1 MTVFNFSDYRKF
13 MRFWAESRP
22 DRRGAFA
29 RIAENIG
36 ASSTMVSQ
44 ILNGQKNLSP
54 EMTQSLVDYFGLN
67 EMETDYFFHLVELER
82 AGTQGLRTRHL
93 QKLKSLREKSKE
105 LEHRVKKDQELD
117 ENAKAIF
124 YSSWLYSG
132 VRNLSAIDGAN
143 SIDAIAQKLSLSR
156 EAIVRVVNFL
166 SEQGLLEK
174 NGEVVSPKS
183 KLTHVPATS
192 PLVIKHHQ
200 NWRLRGFQK
209 MDNFNNEDF
218 YFTGPMSLSKELADE
233 IRRELPAFIEG
244 IGKKL
249 GPSKSET
256 ARCLN
261 IDWFEY

>member
-1 MTVFNFSDYRKF
+1 MTVFNFSDYRKY
-13 MRFWAESRP
+13 MRFWAENRP
-22 DRRGAFA
+22 DKRGAYA
-29 RIAENIG
+29 RIAEKIG

-54 EMTQSLVDYFGLN
+54 EMTQNLVDYFGLN
-67 EMETDYFFHLVELER
+67 EMETDYFFYLVELDR
-82 AGTQGLRTRHL
+82 AGTLALRTRHL
-93 QKLKSLREKSKE
+93 HKLKELREKSKE
-105 LEHRVKKDQELD
+105 LSHRVKKDQELD
-117 ENAKAIF
+117 DSAKAIF

-132 VRNLSAIDGAN
+132 VRNLSAIEGSN
-143 SIDAIAQKLSLSR
+143 SIDAIAAKLALPR
-156 EAIVRVVNFL
+156 EAILRVVNFL
-166 SEQGLLEK
+166 NEQGLLEK
-174 NGEVVSPKS
+174 NGDLLSPKS
-183 KLTHVPATS
+183 KLTHIPATS

-209 MDNFNNEDF
+209 MDSFNSDDF

-233 IRRELPAFIEG
+233 IRHELPAFIES